1 MTDEQLLAE
10 IKKCRLADLSD
21 GMDALGLVD
30 KGTMNEQMRPLRP
43 GIEFYGFA
51 YPIKVWP
58 KRERV
63 KACTTLEEWRKNL
76 GEGCHDIYNW
86 IDNITEENGKN
97 HVIVIDMDGV
107 RGGIWGSEIAM
118 NVALRGM
125 VGAVIDGG
133 CRDSYEI
140 NQQSSPVFATKRTF
154 THSYG
159 RVERGEHV
167 ETVNCAGVTVNKGD
181 IICADDDGV
190 LVIPKDRAGEVL
202 KFARMQIEDDIKTR
216 SSHYEQLGMKSDE
229 TLERLKES
237 VD

>member
-1 MTDEQLLAE
+1 MNDEQLLNE

-30 KGTMNEQMRPLRP
+30 KGTMNEKMRPLRP
-43 GIEFYGFA
+43 GIEFYGYA

-58 KRERV
+58 KRESV
-63 KACTTLEEWRKNL
+63 KACTSLEEWRDEL
-76 GEGCHDIYNW
+76 GKGCHDIYNW
-86 IDNITEENGKN
+86 IDNITPETGKDK
-97 HVIVIDMDGV
+97 VIVIDMNGV

-133 CRDSYEI
+133 CRDSFEI
-140 NQQSSPVFATKRTF
+140 NQQQSPVFSTTRTF

-159 RVERGEHV
+159 RVEKGEYA
-167 ETVNCAGVTVNKGD
+167 ETINCAGVTVNAGD

-190 LVIPKDRAGEVL
+190 LVIPRERAEEVL
-202 KFARMQIEDDIKTR
+202 RFARMQIEDDIKTR
-216 SSHYEQLGMKSDE
+216 SSHYDKLGLQVDQ
-229 TLERLKES
+229 TLERLKEA
-237 VD
+237 